1 MSRPLHLL
9 HVEDNTADAELAKDT
24 LEMEGVA
31 CKVTRVETESTFLLA
46 LHAGGFDLILADYA
60 LPSFDGLSALRIAR
74 RQQPDLPFIFV
85 SGTMGEEV
93 AIEALKIGA
102 TDYVL
107 KTRMSRLVPSVHRAL
122 REARE
127 RAELRRAE
135 QALRRSEAYLA
146 IAQSLSHTG
155 SFGWDVASGEIFWS
169 LETYRIF
176 EVDPVSTPTLEFIL
190 QRVHP
195 DDGLRVKETFSRI
208 SLDRTDFN
216 FEHRLLMTDGRVKH
230 LRVSGRAAHDPPSDS
245 DVVGAVTDITAAKE
259 AERQLR
265 EREVKIR
272 QLVDANIVGV
282 LISDLEGRVI
292 DANDA
297 FLQMVRYTRDTLV
310 CGRLCWPDLT
320 PPEWQAASERAL
332 SQLRANGRC
341 ELFEKEYFRSDG
353 TRIPVLVGAAAIE
366 GTKTENVAF
375 VLDLTERK
383 LAEEERERLRQ
394 LQVDLAYMSRVITVG
409 QLGASLAHEIKQ
421 PIGAAVTNAE
431 VCVRLLD
438 RDEPDL
444 PEAREAALEMVRDAK
459 RAADIIDR
467 VRSLYQKGS
476 SEPAMVDVNEV
487 IGEMVV
493 MLRSEANRHSVSMRA
508 DLAEELPTIMADR
521 VQLQQALMNLMLNGI
536 EAMNETSG
544 ELSVTSKTTE
554 DGQLLI
560 SVCDCGVGLPVKQVE
575 RIFDAFFTTK
585 PHGTGMGLSISR
597 TIIESYG
604 GHLWATR
611 NAERGATF
619 HFTLPTKDKTSSP
632 SAA

>member
-195 DDGLRVKETFSRI
+195 DDGLRVKEAFSRI

-230 LRVSGRAAHDPPSDS
+230 LRVSG
-245 DVVGAVTDITAAKE
+245 
-259 AERQLR
+259 
-265 EREVKIR
+265 
-272 QLVDANIVGV
+272 
-282 LISDLEGRVI
+282 
-292 DANDA
+292 
-297 FLQMVRYTRDTLV
+297 
-310 CGRLCWPDLT
+310 
-320 PPEWQAASERAL
+320 
-332 SQLRANGRC
+332 
-341 ELFEKEYFRSDG
+341 
-353 TRIPVLVGAAAIE
+353 
-366 GTKTENVAF
+366 
-375 VLDLTERK
+375 
-383 LAEEERERLRQ
+383 
-394 LQVDLAYMSRVITVG
+394 
-409 QLGASLAHEIKQ
+409 
-421 PIGAAVTNAE
+421 
-431 VCVRLLD
+431 
-438 RDEPDL
+438 
-444 PEAREAALEMVRDAK
+444 
-459 RAADIIDR
+459 
-467 VRSLYQKGS
+467 
-476 SEPAMVDVNEV
+476 
-487 IGEMVV
+487 
-493 MLRSEANRHSVSMRA
+493 
-508 DLAEELPTIMADR
+508 
-521 VQLQQALMNLMLNGI
+521 
-536 EAMNETSG
+536 
-544 ELSVTSKTTE
+544 
-554 DGQLLI
+554 
-560 SVCDCGVGLPVKQVE
+560 
-575 RIFDAFFTTK
+575 
-585 PHGTGMGLSISR
+585 
-597 TIIESYG
+597 
-604 GHLWATR
+604 
-611 NAERGATF
+611 
-619 HFTLPTKDKTSSP
+619 
-632 SAA
+632 